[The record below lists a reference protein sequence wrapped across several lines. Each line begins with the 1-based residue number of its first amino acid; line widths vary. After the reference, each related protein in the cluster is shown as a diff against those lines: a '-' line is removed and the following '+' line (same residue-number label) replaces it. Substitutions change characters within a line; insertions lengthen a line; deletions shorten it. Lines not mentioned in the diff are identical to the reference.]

1 MQAAKSLTGDPRWVR
16 RVQRLV
22 EEAAILNEDVERA
35 VFTAF
40 AAIPRIGFA
49 EGSTEQQALDDID
62 LPLSHGEWLTRP
74 SIQIRMMALA
84 GLRRRMRVL
93 ELGFGSGYL
102 CAVMAAAGAQ
112 VFGLEHNTSVA
123 QASRK
128 QLDTLGLHGIVVRR
142 GEGRKGWE
150 DIAPFD
156 AIIVSYAVASEADLP
171 LSQLSEGGTLVAPIE
186 WDGVVRLATW
196 TRSAD
201 AMKRVVFEPVE
212 FR

>member
-1 MQAAKSLTGDPRWVR
+1 
-16 RVQRLV
+16 
-22 EEAAILNEDVERA
+22 
-35 VFTAF
+35 
-40 AAIPRIGFA
+40 
-49 EGSTEQQALDDID
+49 
-62 LPLSHGEWLTRP
+62 
-74 SIQIRMMALA
+74 
-84 GLRRRMRVL
+84 MRVL

-102 CAVMAAAGAQ
+102 CAVMAAGGAQ

-156 AIIVSYAVASEADLP
+156 AIVVSYAVASEADLP

-186 WDGVVRLATW
+186 WDGVVRLASW

>member
-22 EEAAILNEDVERA
+22 EEAAILDEDVERA

-49 EGSTEQQALDDID
+49 EGCTEQQALDDID

-74 SIQIRMMALA
+74 SIQIRMMALL

-102 CAVMAAAGAQ
+102 CAVMAAGGAQ

-123 QASRK
+123 QASRH
-128 QLDTLGLHGIVVRR
+128 LGATWNRRAPRRGAEGVGRYRAVRR
-142 GEGRKGWE
+142 DSR
-150 DIAPFD
+150 FLR
-156 AIIVSYAVASEADLP
+156 SSE
-171 LSQLSEGGTLVAPIE
+171 
-186 WDGVVRLATW
+186 
-196 TRSAD
+196 RS
-201 AMKRVVFEPVE
+201 
-212 FR
+212 

>member
-1 MQAAKSLTGDPRWVR
+1 MQAARSITGDPRWVR
-16 RVQRLV
+16 RVQYLV
-22 EEAAILNEDVERA
+22 DEAAILNEDVERA
-35 VFTAF
+35 VFQAF
-40 AAIPRIGFA
+40 AAIPRAGFA
-49 EGSTEQQALDDID
+49 EGCTEQQSLDDVD
-62 LPLSHGEWLTRP
+62 LPLAHGELLTKP
-74 SIQIRMMALA
+74 SIQIRMLALA

-142 GEGRKGWE
+142 GDGRKGWE
-150 DIAPFD
+150 DVAPFD
-156 AIIVSYAVASEADLP
+156 AIITSYPVANEADLP
-171 LSQLSEGGTLVAPIE
+171 LGQLAEGGTLVAPLE
-186 WDGVVRLATW
+186 WDGVVRLAAW
-196 TRSAD
+196 TRTAEGTR
-201 AMKRVVFEPVE
+201 RVLFEQVE